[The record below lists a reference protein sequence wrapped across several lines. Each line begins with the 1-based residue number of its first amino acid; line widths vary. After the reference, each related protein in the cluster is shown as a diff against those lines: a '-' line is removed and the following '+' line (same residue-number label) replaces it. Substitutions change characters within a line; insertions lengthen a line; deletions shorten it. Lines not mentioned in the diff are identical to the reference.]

1 MKHVVTTGYTDIRL
15 NKHLDKGA
23 VLEEEYTKEGKEL
36 TEERIKYLMEERKLC
51 KEETDEGEET
61 ADNTEETDEGEE
73 TTDNTEETDEG
84 EEATNKKKKTTS
96 KENKKTSKK

>member
-51 KEETDEGEET
+51 KEETDEGEE
-61 ADNTEETDEGEE
+61 
-73 TTDNTEETDEG
+73 
-84 EEATNKKKKTTS
+84 ATNKKKKTTS
-96 KENKKTSKK
+96 KENKKNIKKIIVKNSEQL